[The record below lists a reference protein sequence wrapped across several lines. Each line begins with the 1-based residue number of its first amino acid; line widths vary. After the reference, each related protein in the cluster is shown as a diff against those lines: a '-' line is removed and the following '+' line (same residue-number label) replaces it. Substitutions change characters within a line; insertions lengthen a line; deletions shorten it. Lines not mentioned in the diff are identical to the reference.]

1 MKATVDAL
9 GRIVVPKRLR
19 DALGLT
25 PGTIV
30 DVSRYGDAIQIV
42 PGGRTARLV
51 ESEDGGLV
59 ADSETV
65 VTDDMVFDL
74 IDSARR

>member
-1 MKATVDAL
+1 MEAKVDAL

-19 DALGLT
+19 DALGLK
-25 PGTIV
+25 PGSVV

-51 ESEDGGLV
+51 EADDGGLV
-59 ADSETV
+59 AESETV
-65 VTDDMVFDL
+65 VTDEMLFDL
-74 IDSARR
+74 IDAARR